1 MFSAPPLWLIATLLS
16 VLCASSGQILLKIG
30 VRSAGLP
37 PNVLLHPVALFAALL
52 NPFIIGGIFAFVAS
66 MLLWLAAINGQQLS
80 SVYPL
85 AALGYVIVTLV
96 SVLLFHDRITVWKVA
111 GILLI
116 VLGVA
121 LLNHGTSSTSDV
133 VDPSVAVRPSR

>member
-1 MFSAPPLWLIATLLS
+1 MFSVPPLWLIATLLS
-16 VLCASSGQILLKIG
+16 VLCASGGQILLKIG
-30 VRSAGLP
+30 VRSAELP
-37 PNVLLHPVALFAALL
+37 ANVLLHPAPLFAALL
-52 NPFIIGGIFAFVAS
+52 NPYIIGGILAFVAS

-96 SVLLFHDRITVWKVA
+96 SALLFHDRITVWKIA
-111 GILLI
+111 GIMLI

-121 LLNHGTSSTSDV
+121 LLNHGTAGTSDV
-133 VDPSVAVRPSR
+133 VDGS